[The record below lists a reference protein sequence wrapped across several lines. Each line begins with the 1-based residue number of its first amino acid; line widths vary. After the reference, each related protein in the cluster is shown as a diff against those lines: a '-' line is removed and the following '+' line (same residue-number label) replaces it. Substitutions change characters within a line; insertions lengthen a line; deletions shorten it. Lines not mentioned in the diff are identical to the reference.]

1 MNFDSI
7 PVPTLAKKFGTPVY
21 VYSRATIEERIRELA
36 PLGTIRYAQ
45 KALPNIS
52 ILSLM
57 KKHGIMVDAVSAGE
71 LFRAIYV
78 GYKGHGEIPGVVY
91 TADIL
96 DEDAIPLIKDFR
108 IPVNAGSP
116 DMISQ
121 LKQLDLDIPIILR
134 INPGF
139 GHGHSK
145 KVNTGGETS
154 KHGIWHE
161 QLPEVLQYMR
171 EQGLRLQGLHMHIGS
186 GTDLEHLKQVARSMT
201 DSVAICKESGIG
213 LENFRTIS
221 AGGGLP
227 IPYKEEPRLNLNEF
241 SVIWNEHLTKMQ
253 ETIGSEL
260 NFEIEPG
267 RYLVAESGIVI
278 TKIRAKKYVNKTLF
292 YLLDAGFDT
301 LVRPAMYGA
310 YHRISIVAHDGRELG
325 PAVPAVVAGPLC
337 ESGDVFTQEEGGVV
351 VTRELPEAQVGDFVV
366 LHDTGAY
373 GSAMASQ
380 YNSRLLAPEVLI
392 SKGEAQVIRKRQDLE
407 SVIANEMLC

>member
-21 VYSRATIEERIRELA
+21 VYSRTTIEERIRELT

-57 KKHGIMVDAVSAGE
+57 KRNGIMVDAVSAGE

-96 DEDAIPLIKDFR
+96 DEDAIPLIKDFG

-116 DMISQ
+116 DMIFQ

-145 KVNTGGETS
+145 KVNTGGESS

-161 QLPEVLQYMR
+161 QLPEVLKSIR

-186 GTDLEHLKQVARSMT
+186 GTDLEHLKQVAKSMT
-201 DSVAICKESGIG
+201 ASASICRESGIDLASFG
-213 LENFRTIS
+213 TIS

-227 IPYKEEPRLNLNEF
+227 IPYNKEPRLNLDEF
-241 SVIWNEHLTKMQ
+241 SAIWNEHLTKMQ
-253 ETIGSEL
+253 EIIGKEL

-267 RYLVAESGIVI
+267 RYLVAESGILI
-278 TKIRAKKYVNKTLF
+278 TKIRAKKYMNKTLF

-310 YHRISIVAHDGRELG
+310 YHRISIVPHDGRELG
-325 PAVPAVVAGPLC
+325 GLAPAVVAGPLC

-351 VTRELPEAQVGDFVV
+351 VTRELPEAQVGDFLI

-392 SKGEAQVIRKRQDLE
+392 SKGEAHLIRKRQDLE
-407 SVIANEMLC
+407 SVIANELLC